1 MVKSP
6 LTNAL
11 LGFYKVAG
19 GNFRRNEERVF
30 LNNEGAKRSAF
41 RSAGGT
47 AALRFIY
54 VRTVLKVAFPFY
66 K

>member
-41 RSAGGT
+41 RSAGGA
-47 AALRFIY
+47 AALRYI
-54 VRTVLKVAFPFY
+54 
-66 K
+66 

>member
-1 MVKSP
+1 MLS
-6 LTNAL
+6 
-11 LGFYKVAG
+11 GFYKISG
-19 GNFRRNEERVF
+19 GNSRRNEERVF

-54 VRTVLKVAFPFY
+54 VKIVLKVAFPFY